1 MKKYFAL
8 LMIAAT
14 ILSAGCGN
22 KVAEVKQEAA
32 EEVHEAVTD
41 VKKTADKVDRKVA
54 EVAGT
59 TPTTGTAPAANIDQ
73 QVLLGGVAPGMTLD
87 QVKQVLGEP
96 TSVHDG
102 DEFTFSNGV
111 MVDLDDFGKVEEV
124 KTYQAGV
131 KTAGGISVGMTE
143 QNLTAA
149 YGAPA
154 VTENDDGM
162 IEYKYF
168 SRDGSVKVKFY
179 ISNGTIVEIK
189 SSLRD

>member
-41 VKKTADKVDRKVA
+41 VKKTADKVDRKVT
-54 EVAGT
+54 EVTGT
-59 TPTTGTAPAANIDQ
+59 TPTPATNIDQ

-111 MVDLDDFGKVEEV
+111 MIDLDDFGKVEEV

-154 VTENDDGM
+154 ITENDDGM